1 MTKGF
6 TMTNMTRGR
15 GRRPLPTAALLGGL
29 ALSLTACDLD
39 TILDVDDP
47 EFATPESLD
56 NPAGIPVLVAGAIGD
71 FQIGYS
77 GAGGDAYLSVSS
89 LLGDEFYQSDTF
101 ETRRATD
108 QRDQWPTAQG
118 NTSDAAFN
126 RLQYARRSLLD
137 AENAITAQNTS
148 TDRLGELRALRG
160 YTYLALG
167 DGWCSAVPFSQTLK
181 GGVPSEFGSPVATR
195 AVYDSAIAV
204 FNQAGN
210 HNLAAVGKGRA
221 LLSQSRYQEAAA
233 AVANVPTTFVY
244 FVFHSAN
251 SSRQNNPIFSLMDN
265 GRYGVSDDEGGATL
279 VTVQGGNDGAGLEYR
294 RDPRVVISSAR
305 TGFDPNITQYVNR
318 LYPDLGADVPIASG
332 VEARLIEAEAA
343 LQAGNTTRWLQILN
357 DLRANFTTLMR
368 LRYPTTTFTGT
379 LAPLTDPGTAQGRID
394 LMFAERGYWLYNTGV
409 RLGDMRRLVREYK
422 RPQEQVYPSGPFHR
436 GGTYGN
442 DVAFPVPFDEVNN
455 PNFQHSQC
463 NVDQA

>member
-1 MTKGF
+1 MK
-6 TMTNMTRGR
+6 NLIQGR
-15 GRRPLPTAALLGGL
+15 GRRPLPGTALLGGAL
-29 ALSLTACDLD
+29 VLSLTACDLD

-56 NPAGIPVLVAGAIGD
+56 NPAGVPVTVAGAIGD
-71 FQIGYS
+71 FQIAYS
-77 GAGGDAYLSVSS
+77 GAGNDAYLSVSS

-108 QRDQWPTAQG
+108 QREQNAPAQG

-137 AENAITAQNTS
+137 AEGAISAHNVSTA
-148 TDRLGELRALRG
+148 RLPELRALRG
-160 YTYLALG
+160 YTYLALA

-181 GGVPSEFGSPVATR
+181 GGVPSNFGSPVNTR
-195 AVYDSAIAV
+195 AVYDSAIAI
-204 FNQAGN
+204 FNQALN

-221 LLSQSRYQEAAA
+221 LLAQGRYQEAGA
-233 AVANVPTTFVY
+233 AVANVPDNFVY
-244 FVFHSAN
+244 FVLHSVN
-251 SSRQNNPIFSLMDN
+251 STRQNNPIFALMDN

-294 RDPRVVISSAR
+294 RDPRIVVSDPRA
-305 TGFDPNITQYVNR
+305 GFDPNIVQYVSR

-343 LQAGNTTRWLQILN
+343 LQTGNTTRWLQILN
-357 DLRANFTTLMR
+357 SLRSNFVTLMR
-368 LRYPTTTFTGT
+368 LRYPTVTFTGT
-379 LAPLTDPGTAQGRID
+379 LPALTDPGNARARED
-394 LMFAERGYWLYNTGV
+394 LMFAERAYWLYNTGI

-436 GGTYGN
+436 GGVYGN
-442 DVAFPVPFDEVNN
+442 DVTFPVPFDEVNN
-455 PNFQHSQC
+455 PNYQHSQC
-463 NVDQA
+463 DVDKA